1 MYLTK
6 KLNVKRNNLANTRFE
21 FNIYDKSHKHYIAE
35 NFEQFCHQ
43 KPDLYLYS
51 TYRTTERASSVED
64 HAIYLSNQIKPIF
77 LVANISSDNWKKIH
91 NKRLILKN
99 ILKKE
104 N

>member
-21 FNIYDKSHKHYIAE
+21 FKILSKGKGNYLTE

-77 LVANISSDNWKKIH
+77 LVANISSDNWKKL
-91 NKRLILKN
+91 NDKRLILKN